1 MELESKKFRNRLIII
16 AVIIV
21 ISLILGTISEKQNK
35 KYADQVDSIVET
47 IQAIPEEQYSE
58 EAEKQIE
65 NKQINSI
72 KTKEEALS
80 VMQSIQKYYGDIFK
94 YPESV
99 VILLFTLA
107 FSGTFIG
114 VMMYF
119 HFAGWV
125 LKKFFP
131 DLKKWMSILMRI
143 LILIILLY
151 VLLYIL
157 ITVGVFGQIPYIIY
171 IIYKFIKTKKTE
183 DKGDIIEEKE
193 A

>member
-58 EAEKQIE
+58 ETEKQIE

-114 VMMYF
+114 VMM
-119 HFAGWV
+119 
-125 LKKFFP
+125 
-131 DLKKWMSILMRI
+131 
-143 LILIILLY
+143 
-151 VLLYIL
+151 
-157 ITVGVFGQIPYIIY
+157 
-171 IIYKFIKTKKTE
+171 
-183 DKGDIIEEKE
+183 
-193 A
+193 